1 MGKLFDNLN
10 VQQKE
15 ALKFSEGPLLILA
28 GAGSGKTKV
37 LTSKIAY
44 LIEEKAVKPENI
56 LAITFTNKAAFEMKE
71 RILKLCM
78 KDVEKLWMGTFHSI
92 CVKILRRNINKIG
105 YENNFTIYDTDD
117 QKTLIKSIFKEEKI
131 DDGEI
136 KPSMVLSMISKLKNK
151 NTDPKDMDL
160 GYRPDFMKKIQRI
173 YEIYEKKKKEFNSLD
188 FDDLII
194 KTNELLST
202 EKDVLEF
209 YQDKFKY
216 IFVDEY
222 QDTNIQQ
229 YYLIKMIAMK
239 NKNICAVGD
248 SDQSIYAWRGADINN
263 IIKFEKDFNPVKTIL
278 LEQNYRSSQ
287 NILDKANL
295 LISNNTNRKKKNLW
309 TEKDR
314 GEDVV
319 YTEFYN
325 EYDEAKFAVETV
337 KQLLD
342 EYSLD
347 EMAILYRTN
356 NQSRNFEEA
365 IVTAGLKYRL
375 VGGIKFYERKEIK
388 DVLAYL
394 KMLVN
399 KDDNISL
406 LRIINSPKRGIG
418 NTTIEKLLNISNEE
432 NISIFDIIND
442 EKYLSEFKEGTR
454 KKLENFSEISN
465 DLKNDIDKMTISDF
479 VKKVLEDF
487 SYISKMQEGSEIENK
502 TRLENISDFIY
513 SIELFE
519 KEQENV
525 TISDYLS
532 TVSLFTDTDKTEES
546 KGINLMT
553 IHASKG
559 LEFKV
564 VFIVGMEEDLFPSMR
579 SVSENEFGLEEERR
593 LCYVAVTRAKEK
605 VYFSSCKSRNYF
617 GKKVDMR
624 KSRFLKEMDLITEK
638 DFKSNNESSFRE
650 SYSSSVTEMKN
661 SLRYSIFERKKNLE
675 RKNEA
680 DFKVGDKI
688 EHKSWGKGIIISIK
702 DNQVVINFDLKG
714 IKKLDINLAPIKRDE

>member
-131 DDGEI
+131 DDDEI

-151 NTDPKDMDL
+151 NTAPKDMDL

-229 YYLIKMIAMK
+229 YYLIKMLAMK

-278 LEQNYRSSQ
+278 LEQNYRSLQ

-309 TEKDR
+309 TEKDK
-314 GEDVV
+314 G
-319 YTEFYN
+319 
-325 EYDEAKFAVETV
+325 
-337 KQLLD
+337 
-342 EYSLD
+342 
-347 EMAILYRTN
+347 
-356 NQSRNFEEA
+356 
-365 IVTAGLKYRL
+365 
-375 VGGIKFYERKEIK
+375 
-388 DVLAYL
+388 
-394 KMLVN
+394 
-399 KDDNISL
+399 DD
-406 LRIINSPKRGIG
+406 R
-418 NTTIEKLLNISNEE
+418 
-432 NISIFDIIND
+432 D
-442 EKYLSEFKEGTR
+442 
-454 KKLENFSEISN
+454 
-465 DLKNDIDKMTISDF
+465 
-479 VKKVLEDF
+479 
-487 SYISKMQEGSEIENK
+487 
-502 TRLENISDFIY
+502 
-513 SIELFE
+513 
-519 KEQENV
+519 
-525 TISDYLS
+525 
-532 TVSLFTDTDKTEES
+532 
-546 KGINLMT
+546 
-553 IHASKG
+553 
-559 LEFKV
+559 
-564 VFIVGMEEDLFPSMR
+564 
-579 SVSENEFGLEEERR
+579 
-593 LCYVAVTRAKEK
+593 
-605 VYFSSCKSRNYF
+605 
-617 GKKVDMR
+617 R
-624 KSRFLKEMDLITEK
+624 KS
-638 DFKSNNESSFRE
+638 
-650 SYSSSVTEMKN
+650 
-661 SLRYSIFERKKNLE
+661 
-675 RKNEA
+675 
-680 DFKVGDKI
+680 
-688 EHKSWGKGIIISIK
+688 
-702 DNQVVINFDLKG
+702 VV
-714 IKKLDINLAPIKRDE
+714 

>member
-151 NTDPKDMDL
+151 NIDPKDMDL

-347 EMAILYRTN
+347 EMVSNTLIFHHGASKYPFYGIFSKIFKKAIL
-356 NQSRNFEEA
+356 
-365 IVTAGLKYRL
+365 
-375 VGGIKFYERKEIK
+375 
-388 DVLAYL
+388 
-394 KMLVN
+394 
-399 KDDNISL
+399 
-406 LRIINSPKRGIG
+406 
-418 NTTIEKLLNISNEE
+418 
-432 NISIFDIIND
+432 
-442 EKYLSEFKEGTR
+442 
-454 KKLENFSEISN
+454 N
-465 DLKNDIDKMTISDF
+465 DL
-479 VKKVLEDF
+479 
-487 SYISKMQEGSEIENK
+487 
-502 TRLENISDFIY
+502 
-513 SIELFE
+513 
-519 KEQENV
+519 
-525 TISDYLS
+525 
-532 TVSLFTDTDKTEES
+532 
-546 KGINLMT
+546 GINL
-553 IHASKG
+553 I
-559 LEFKV
+559 V
-564 VFIVGMEEDLFPSMR
+564 V
-579 SVSENEFGLEEERR
+579 
-593 LCYVAVTRAKEK
+593 
-605 VYFSSCKSRNYF
+605 
-617 GKKVDMR
+617 
-624 KSRFLKEMDLITEK
+624 
-638 DFKSNNESSFRE
+638 
-650 SYSSSVTEMKN
+650 
-661 SLRYSIFERKKNLE
+661 
-675 RKNEA
+675 
-680 DFKVGDKI
+680 
-688 EHKSWGKGIIISIK
+688 
-702 DNQVVINFDLKG
+702 
-714 IKKLDINLAPIKRDE
+714 